1 MANDIFERK
10 EIKYLLKKNQYD
22 IIMQEILNNMEP
34 DKYGKST
41 IQSLYFD
48 TDTDLLVRTSID
60 KPLYKEKLR
69 LRSYGIARMSD
80 NVFLEIKKKYNG
92 IVYKRRITLKQSDVE
107 PFICGKINL
116 ETQIGNELNYFRDY
130 YKTLKPST
138 LIIYDREAY
147 FAGDLRITFDHN
159 IKYRKF
165 DLTLDKGFY
174 GNLIIEPD
182 EVLMEIKVNG
192 AMPFWLINIL
202 EEANAYKTS
211 FSKYGL
217 SYMIQNKSLAIKN
230 NAIYNKPSA
239 NIFNIL

>member
-10 EIKYLLKKNQYD
+10 EIKYLLSKEKYD
-22 IIMQEILNNMEP
+22 IIMEEIKNHMEP

-60 KPLYKEKLR
+60 KPFYKEKLR
-69 LRSYGIARMSD
+69 LRSYGIARMND

-92 IVYKRRITLKQSDVE
+92 IVYKRRITLKQKDVSL
-107 PFICGKINL
+107 FIDKKLNL
-116 ETQIGNELNYFRDY
+116 DTQIGHELNYFRDY

-147 FAGDLRITFDHN
+147 FDGGLRVTFDHN

-182 EVLMEIKVNG
+182 QVLMEIKVNG
-192 AMPFWLINIL
+192 AMPFWLVNVL
-202 EEANAYKTS
+202 EMANAYKTS

-217 SYMIQNKSLAIKN
+217 SYKLQNQSLALKN
-230 NAIYNKPSA
+230 NSIYSSTTA
-239 NIFNIL
+239 NLLQII

>member
-1 MANDIFERK
+1 MANDIFERV
-10 EIKYLLKKNQYD
+10 EIKYLLTKEQYQNIMKD
-22 IIMQEILNNMEP
+22 INNHMVP
-34 DKYGKST
+34 DKFGRST

-69 LRSYGIARMSD
+69 LRSYGIANMED
-80 NVFLEIKKKYNG
+80 KVFLEIKKKYNG
-92 IVYKRRITLKQSDVE
+92 IVYKRRISLKQSDVE
-107 PFICGKINL
+107 PFINGKLNL
-116 ETQIGNELNYFRDY
+116 DTQIGNELNYFRDY

-138 LIIYDREAY
+138 LLIYDREAY
-147 FAGDLRITFDHN
+147 YDGELRITFDHN

-182 EVLMEIKVNG
+182 QVLMEIKVNG
-192 AMPFWLINIL
+192 SMPFWLVNML
-202 EEANAYKTS
+202 EENRAFKTS

-217 SYMIQNKSLAIKN
+217 SYKIANQSLAVKN
-230 NAIYNKPSA
+230 NAIFRDAKSPA
-239 NIFNIL
+239 FQLI

>member
-10 EIKYLLKKNQYD
+10 EIKYLLSKEQYE
-22 IIMQEILNNMEP
+22 IIMSEINNNMEP

-48 TDTDLLVRTSID
+48 TDTDLLIRTSID

-69 LRSYGIARMSD
+69 LRSYGIALLND

-92 IVYKRRITLKQSDVE
+92 IVYKRRITIKQSDVFKFLNKE
-107 PFICGKINL
+107 INL
-116 ETQIGNELNYFRDY
+116 DSQIGHELNYFRDY

-147 FAGDLRITFDHN
+147 YSGDLRVTFDHN

-174 GNLIIEPD
+174 GTPIINPD
-182 EVLMEIKVNG
+182 QVLMEIKVNG
-192 AMPFWLINIL
+192 AMPFWLINVL
-202 EEANAYKTS
+202 ELANAYKTS

-217 SYMIQNKSLAIKN
+217 SYKLLNQSLAMKN
-230 NAIYNKPSA
+230 NEIYHG
-239 NIFNIL
+239 IENILTI

>member
-10 EIKYLLKKNQYD
+10 EIKYLLKKEQYET
-22 IIMQEILNNMEP
+22 IIEQIKSHMEP

-48 TDTDLLVRTSID
+48 TDTDLLVRASID
-60 KPLYKEKLR
+60 KPYYKEKLR
-69 LRSYGIARMSD
+69 LRSYGIASQKD
-80 NVFLEIKKKYNG
+80 NVFLEIKKKYAG
-92 IVYKRRITLKQSDVE
+92 IVYKRRISVSQSDVYD
-107 PFICGKINL
+107 FINYKLNFDS
-116 ETQIGNELNYFRDY
+116 QIGKELNYFRNY

-138 LIIYDREAY
+138 LLIYDREAY
-147 FAGDLRITFDHN
+147 YEGNLRVTFDHD

-174 GNLIIEPD
+174 GNNLINPD

-192 AMPFWLINIL
+192 AMPFWLIKTL
-202 EEANAYKTS
+202 EMANAYKTS

-217 SYMIQNKSLAIKN
+217 SYKIVNNSCALKN
-230 NAIYNKPSA
+230 NAILRNA
-239 NIFNIL
+239 NSPAFQLI